1 MGFIHVVRAFSFLE
15 ILRTYETDDPM
26 CYVVA
31 GVSVIKILLLQINS
45 YKREKDKQKCLK
57 MIFVFE
63 SVCFFAYKLH

>member
-1 MGFIHVVRAFSFLE
+1 
-15 ILRTYETDDPM
+15 M

-45 YKREKDKQKCLK
+45 YKGEKDKQKCLK

>member
-1 MGFIHVVRAFSFLE
+1 
-15 ILRTYETDDPM
+15 M

-31 GVSVIKILLLQINS
+31 GVSVTKNLLLQINS

-57 MIFVFE
+57 MIFALE